1 MGAMCAFLEVDV
13 LQQLRC
19 ITRQITLQSAMGA
32 RCAVLEVDVLQQLR
46 CVIRQI
52 TRQFNRI
59 LCCSLPFFAY
69 ASLWVVFLVV
79 SLSVSNVEP
88 FRSVFQALHNCILC
102 RSLLMLHWSRIV
114 RFFSIDQDC
123 NC

>member
-69 ASLWVVFLVV
+69 ASLWVVFASYLYLCQMWNRFEVCSKPCIIVFSDRKSVV
-79 SLSVSNVEP
+79 
-88 FRSVFQALHNCILC
+88 
-102 RSLLMLHWSRIV
+102 
-114 RFFSIDQDC
+114 
-123 NC
+123 